1 MKTNIKKQMK
11 AVLAI
16 AIMIMLSLTG
26 VSCQKDSD
34 KQDGLKKPNK
44 IEYDGTSKG
53 KSEDVQPA
61 DPNKDTSTNKAIDEK
76 IKEVLSII
84 GDDYTIYV
92 TYDSK
97 EVLTFMFNKQEGFF
111 QSVSSNK
118 MFGMRSADEN
128 HPDTLWIY
136 KTKFLQKQYIHKK
149 QINIF
154 DKNGK
159 YSQKI
164 IDAFLK
170 IDTKRPVEKD

>member
-16 AIMIMLSLTG
+16 AMMIMLSLTG

-44 IEYDGTSKG
+44 IEYDGTSKV

-84 GDDYTIYV
+84 GDDYTIYI

-118 MFGMRSADEN
+118 MFGMRRADEN
-128 HPDTLWIY
+128 NPDTLWIY

-154 DKNGK
+154 DKNEK

-164 IDAFLK
+164 IEAFLK
-170 IDTKRPVEKD
+170 INTKRPVEKD

>member
-16 AIMIMLSLTG
+16 AMMIVLSLTG

-53 KSEDVQPA
+53 KSEDVQPV

-84 GDDYTIYV
+84 GDDYTIYI

-97 EVLTFMFNKQEGFF
+97 EVLTFLFNKQEGFF

-128 HPDTLWIY
+128 HPDTLCIY

-164 IDAFLK
+164 IEAFLK

>member
-1 MKTNIKKQMK
+1 MK
-11 AVLAI
+11 AIFKSILVLFMVMA
-16 AIMIMLSLTG
+16 LSLAN

-53 KSEDVQPA
+53 KSEDVQPV
-61 DPNKDTSTNKAIDEK
+61 DPNKDASINKAIDEK

-84 GDDYTIYV
+84 GDDYTIYI

-111 QSVSSNK
+111 QSISSNK
-118 MFGMRSADEN
+118 MLGMRSIDEKYPN
-128 HPDTLWIY
+128 ILCIY
-136 KTKFLQKQYIHKK
+136 KTKFLQKQYIDKK

-164 IDAFLK
+164 IEAFLK
-170 IDTKRPVEKD
+170 IDTKRQIEKD

>member
-1 MKTNIKKQMK
+1 MKSILKKS
-11 AVLAI
+11 VLA
-16 AIMIMLSLTG
+16 LVLVVFGLTTT
-26 VSCQKDSD
+26 SCQKDSD

-44 IEYDGTSKG
+44 IEYDGTSKD
-53 KSEDVQPA
+53 KSEDVKPV
-61 DPNKDTSTNKAIDEK
+61 DPNKEASTNKEIEEK

-84 GDDYTIYV
+84 GDDYTIYI

-97 EVLTFMFNKQEGFF
+97 EVLTFLFNKQEGFF

-118 MFGMRSADEN
+118 MFGLRDNDEDKE
-128 HPDTLWIY
+128 HLWIY
-136 KTKFLQKQYIHKK
+136 KTKNLQNHYIHKK
-149 QINIF
+149 QINIY

-164 IDAFLK
+164 IEAFLK